1 MNSLRAESI
10 SGRLTAAFLLTNAL
24 SLAVAGLAF
33 VVYDVVSFR
42 RTTVDGLL
50 TLARVIAENSSAA
63 LSFSDAPAAMDT
75 LNGLRAESQ
84 VEYAVIIDRQEQIF
98 ASYRSP
104 AIATHAEQGVVDWA
118 AQVDKSKPEGAHVQ
132 ESGVIVYRQIHHR
145 DETLGFVVLRANLH
159 AVRSQFYWKL
169 GVLGIVLIIAG
180 SVAYALAG
188 YFRRRIAGPII
199 ALEEGMLRFS
209 REHSSQPLVQRSSN
223 DEIGRLIDGFNDMV
237 KQIHARD
244 QELNQAVSSLHMA
257 KNAAE
262 AADQAKSRFIA
273 TLSHEVRNPMTGVLA
288 MTDVLVAEGLNPKQ
302 TRHALIIRR
311 SADNVLRFLSNAL
324 DYSRIESGRMTLEH
338 IDFSPRA
345 IVSDVLEALDE
356 TARAKG
362 LGLECH
368 LAQEIPGQL
377 CGDPV
382 RLRQILE
389 NLLRNGIKFT
399 SAGSVCVRVD
409 VRRDLPN
416 AQRIYLVF
424 TVADTGM
431 GIAEDVRPYIFLP
444 FRQAD
449 ASTARRFGG
458 SGLGLAITKELVEL
472 MGGHI
477 SVESA
482 LGRGS
487 VFTVDL
493 PFAVSMADVHSPAK
507 PRTDGERP
515 RLVVQAP
522 LEIAEPFASAELA
535 SETKTHSTLPI
546 AILVAEDNEVTRE
559 VAHSVFIHLGCHTE
573 LVDDGDKAVAAA
585 QKGCFDLIVMDLHMP
600 TLDGVSAARAIR
612 DQERRTVPGK
622 RVPIILTTAALR
634 GVSDI
639 EADGAIDDYL
649 VKPYRLHQIIE
660 MFNRWLPLDVRS
672 AYVEMAVD
680 AGIHSRVDKKIDPNS
695 VTASSALAPDYSS
708 TPDALAQTLLID
720 ESALEGLE
728 RFQRE
733 GRPRLT
739 ERIIPLFCSHGERL
753 IAALT
758 VAVDR
763 YDAGGVFV
771 AAHSLHNLGQNVGAS
786 ALVALCRA
794 LEQSAGRSEWDAIIA
809 TAQQLRACFDAT
821 GRQLLSRIGNSHDRS
836 LHVS

>member
-1 MNSLRAESI
+1 MNPLRAQSI

-33 VVYDVVSFR
+33 VTYDVINFR
-42 RTTVDGLL
+42 RTTIDSLL

-63 LSFSDAPAAMDT
+63 LSFSDATAAMDT

-84 VEYAVIIDRQEQIF
+84 VEYAVIVNRHNQVF
-98 ASYRSP
+98 ATYQSSTAATQAQQD
-104 AIATHAEQGVVDWA
+104 AIDWA
-118 AQVDKSKPEGAHVQ
+118 VQVDKTKSEGAHVQ
-132 ESGVIVYRQIHHR
+132 ESGVIVHRQIHHR
-145 DETLGFVVLRANLH
+145 GETLGFVVLRANLH

-169 GVLGIVLIIAG
+169 GILGIVLMIAG
-180 SVAYALAG
+180 TAAYVLAG
-188 YFRRRIAGPII
+188 CFRRRIAGPII

-209 REHSSQPLVQRSSN
+209 RNHSAQPLVQRSSN

-237 KQIHARD
+237 KHIHARD
-244 QELNQAVSSLHMA
+244 QELNQAVANLQIA

-311 SADNVLRFLSNAL
+311 SADNVLQFLSNAL
-324 DYSRIESGRMTLEH
+324 DYSRIESGRLTLEH

-345 IVSDVLEALDE
+345 LMADVVDALDE

-362 LGLECH
+362 IGLECH
-368 LAQEIPGQL
+368 LAQDIPAQL

-382 RLRQILE
+382 RLRQILD

-399 SAGSVCVRVD
+399 CVGSVCVQVN
-409 VRRDLPN
+409 VRYAVPN
-416 AQRIYLVF
+416 AQRIRLVF

-444 FRQAD
+444 YRQAD

-472 MGGHI
+472 MGGQI
-477 SVESA
+477 TVEST
-482 LGRGS
+482 LGSGS

-493 PFAVSMADVHSPAK
+493 PFAVSVADMHNPPKLRAESD
-507 PRTDGERP
+507 RT
-515 RLVVQAP
+515 RLLAQPSTAIIEHLTSTEWAAQIKAQP
-522 LEIAEPFASAELA
+522 ASAI
-535 SETKTHSTLPI
+535 S
-546 AILVAEDNEVTRE
+546 ILVAEDNEVTRE
-559 VAHSVFIHLGCHTE
+559 VAHSVFIHLGCRTE

-585 QKGCFDLIVMDLHMP
+585 QTGRFDLIVMDLHMP

-612 DQERRTVPGK
+612 DQERRRRVK

-634 GVSDI
+634 GISSLQ
-639 EADGAIDDYL
+639 EDGAIDDYL

-660 MFNRWLPLDVRS
+660 LFNRWLPADVRS
-672 AYVEMAVD
+672 AYIGIPAV
-680 AGIHSRVDKKIDPNS
+680 AGIESKIEPIIK
-695 VTASSALAPDYSS
+695 TARSEWTPSAHEAH
-708 TPDALAQTLLID
+708 AQTVLID
-720 ESALEGLE
+720 ESVLDGLE
-728 RFQRE
+728 KLRRE
-733 GRPRLT
+733 GRPQLS
-739 ERIIPLFCSHGERL
+739 ERIVPLFCSHGERL
-753 IAALT
+753 IATLT
-758 VAVDR
+758 VAIDR
-763 YDAGGVFV
+763 YDASGVFM
-771 AAHSLHNLGQNVGAS
+771 AAHSLHNLGQNVGAA
-786 ALVALCRA
+786 ALSALCRT
-794 LEQSAGRSEWDAIIA
+794 LEQSAGRVEWEAIVV
-809 TAQQLRACFDAT
+809 TTHHLRACFDAT
-821 GRQLLSRIGNSHDRS
+821 AQQLLSRIGNSHDRS